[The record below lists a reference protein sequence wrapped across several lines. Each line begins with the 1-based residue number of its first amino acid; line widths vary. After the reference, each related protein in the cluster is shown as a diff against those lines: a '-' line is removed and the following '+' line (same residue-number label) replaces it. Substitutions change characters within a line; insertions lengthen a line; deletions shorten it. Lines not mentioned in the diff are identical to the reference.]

1 MYITMYNGIFLSF
14 IPIYYQFTLI
24 HTAPNLRNKCHLR
37 HRQEQTKW
45 EIGIQLL
52 SYCLITEMETEKK
65 PKRKFSR
72 KQLRASQ
79 GMLTMQAKTNIYSS
93 QTGMTCFGAVR
104 HGSDIRADNACPEGQ
119 GELTQTAKTN
129 VFASQKGMTCFGSVR
144 HGPDIRSD
152 DASSEGLS
160 TLTLQT
166 GTNQFASQSGMT
178 CFGSVRHGPDIP
190 VTELYDEG
198 NDDEYPTDEDE
209 PVTIKPARKLR
220 EEIHEVNEPQQR
232 NGEIERSPEPEVK
245 REKTPEVVAEDV
257 ISDETEEPKETTEE
271 TKEEEE
277 TEQQDDMEADEPI
290 PDKE

>member
-1 MYITMYNGIFLSF
+1 MLSTHFASDNKIQLYNLLIETN
-14 IPIYYQFTLI
+14 YTLI
-24 HTAPNLRNKCHLR
+24 NTNYVEGNKLTLAFL
-37 HRQEQTKW
+37 QM
-45 EIGIQLL
+45 EI
-52 SYCLITEMETEKK
+52 EKK

-72 KQLRASQ
+72 KMLRASQ
-79 GMLTMQAKTNIYSS
+79 GLLTMQSKTNIYSS
-93 QTGMTCFGAVR
+93 QSGMTCFGAVR
-104 HGSDIRADNACPEGQ
+104 HGSDIRADNSCAEGH

-190 VTELYDEG
+190 VIELYDEG

-209 PVTIKPARKLR
+209 PVSYRPARKLR
-220 EEIHEVNEPQQR
+220 EEIQEVNEPQQR
-232 NGEIERSPEPEVK
+232 NGEVERAPEPEVK
-245 REKTPEVVAEDV
+245 REKTPEVVANDTNEAE
-257 ISDETEEPKETTEE
+257 ETEEPNVIEEE
-271 TKEEEE
+271 TKDEEL
-277 TEQQDDMEADEPI
+277 EQQEDIEAEEPI
-290 PDKE
+290 PDEE